1 MNAQVFTSVRTEE
14 LLNALYP
21 VPERRPITQVSFFSL
36 GPIRGP
42 SNTNSNERKERDE
55 EVASKYEIPL
65 ADIRRQLAEHPTPR
79 Q

>member
-1 MNAQVFTSVRTEE
+1 MNVQVFTSVRTEE

-55 EVASKYEIPL
+55 EVARRVMTTIIPGL
-65 ADIRRQLAEHPTPR
+65 RVI
-79 Q
+79 

>member
-1 MNAQVFTSVRTEE
+1 MNVQVFTSVRTEE

-55 EVASKYEIPL
+55 EVA
-65 ADIRRQLAEHPTPR
+65 RRVMTTIIVLYIEN
-79 Q
+79 

>member
-1 MNAQVFTSVRTEE
+1 MDLQVHTSVRTEE

-42 SNTNSNERKERDE
+42 SNSNSNERKERDE
-55 EVASKYEIPL
+55 EVARK
-65 ADIRRQLAEHPTPR
+65 DILILVC
-79 Q
+79 